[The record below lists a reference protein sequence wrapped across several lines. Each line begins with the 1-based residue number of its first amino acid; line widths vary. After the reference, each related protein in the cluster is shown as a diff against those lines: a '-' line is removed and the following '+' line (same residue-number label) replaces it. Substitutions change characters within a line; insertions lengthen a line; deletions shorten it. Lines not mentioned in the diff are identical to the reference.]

1 MQYYKDKGKIF
12 FQVGLITAVSV
23 VILFLSYGWLTRVFT
38 DSKYQSVKVS
48 FSSASGLS
56 EGATVCIRGV
66 PRGLVNKVEITADGV
81 IFDLKVEL
89 PIVLC
94 EGTQFIVEDIDM
106 MGNKQIDILP
116 KTTGNKLDLQE
127 IHQGEVKITL
137 TRFIGKLDDILSS
150 LEIEKIKVEN
160 FRELNTHI
168 NGVLSQ
174 LNLLLT
180 KMNENDGMLDQTNE
194 VVRKTNEILGKIN
207 DENSSANKFL
217 TDTIL
222 YRQISTSI
230 KRVDSIL
237 IDVKANPSKYFKIE
251 VF

>member
-23 VILFLSYGWLTRVFT
+23 VILFLSYGWMTRIFT
-38 DSKYQSVKVS
+38 DGKYQKVKVA

-66 PRGLVNKVEITADGV
+66 PRGLVDKVDITADGV
-81 IFDLKVEL
+81 VFYLKVEL
-89 PIVLC
+89 PITLC

-106 MGNKQIDILP
+106 MGNKQLDILP
-116 KTTGNKLDLQE
+116 VTTGKELDLSK
-127 IHQGEVKITL
+127 IHRGEVKITL
-137 TRFIGKLDDILSS
+137 TRFIGKLDDILNS
-150 LEIEKIKVEN
+150 LEVEKIKIDN
-160 FRELNTHI
+160 FKKLNSHI

-174 LNLLLT
+174 LNLLLA
-180 KMNENDGMLDQTNE
+180 KINKNEGMLDQTSE
-194 VVRKTNEILGKIN
+194 VISRTNEILGKIN

-217 TDTIL
+217 TDTVL
-222 YRQISTSI
+222 YQQISTSL

-237 IDVKANPSKYFKIE
+237 IDVKANPSRYFKIE